1 MILTNVRD
9 YESYPKISITEFNSL
24 VRCTQQHDYL
34 YNQKLRKTSTS
45 SYLTKGSYLHG
56 LMERYIRD
64 PKGFNLSKSAEEV
77 KLELVQERGES
88 VLEDD
93 AMSIETLF
101 SAYIAKTKPPKALG
115 YIEDEP
121 LVEQEFYVDIGL
133 RNLEGSPVLFH
144 GFIDAVVME
153 DTSVVV
159 MEHKTASR
167 AWSEAQLQQ
176 NYQGPLYAHT
186 LEILT
191 GLTVDE
197 VRFNF
202 FYPKTF
208 ASRSLYPTPEHKASL
223 VRELQAAVY
232 LRDTGSIVKSP
243 HWSCSS
249 CPMQQ
254 YCILETQ
261 GMDASRLIGVTYR
274 VDNAE
279 EDEGS
284 ED

>member
-9 YESYPKISITEFNSL
+9 HESFPKISITEFNSL

-34 YNQKLRKTSTS
+34 YNKKLRKISTS

-56 LMERYIRD
+56 LMERYIKD
-64 PKGFNLSKSAEEV
+64 PEGFNLAKSTEEV
-77 KLELVQERGES
+77 KLELMQERGES

-93 AMSIETLF
+93 AASIDALF
-101 SAYIAKTKPPKALG
+101 SAYVVKTKPHKVLT
-115 YIEDEP
+115 YIENEP
-121 LVEQEFYVDIGL
+121 LVEQEFYADIGL
-133 RNLEGSPVLFH
+133 KDLEGNPVLFH

-153 DTSVVV
+153 DNRVVV

-176 NYQGPLYAHT
+176 NYQGPLYAHA
-186 LEILT
+186 LETLT

-208 ASRSLYPTPEHKASL
+208 ASRSIYPAPEHKASL

-232 LRDTGSIVKSP
+232 LRGTGSIVRSP

-261 GMDASRLIGVTYR
+261 GMDATRLIGVTYR
-274 VDNAE
+274 VDDAE
-279 EDEGS
+279 GEEGS